1 MIEFQKAVL
10 EAIAR
15 QQTPEVYVELG
26 ICDGDT
32 YKSILPYVR
41 SAAYAVD
48 VAPRVVEE
56 HVTQPSNPKSHPF
69 SMRTDDF
76 SKLWDSEIK
85 KEIDLIF
92 IDADHCKESVWN
104 DFKNFYKWLKPNT
117 GILVM
122 HDSWPP
128 NQMYT
133 DPGRCG
139 DCYMAISKV
148 KEVEGAEVL
157 TLPFQYG
164 LTLVR
169 KLGEDWRNV

>member
-1 MIEFQKAVL
+1 MIEFQLAVL

-15 QQTPEVYVELG
+15 QQSPNIYVELG
-26 ICDGDT
+26 ICGGAT

-41 SAAYAVD
+41 GHAYAVD
-48 VAPRVVEE
+48 TAPGVVEE
-56 HVTQPSNPKSHPF
+56 HVTQTSNPKSNAF

-76 SKLWDSEIK
+76 SKLWDEDIR

-92 IDADHCKESVWN
+92 IDADHCKESVWQ
-104 DFKNFYKWLKPNT
+104 DFQNFYKWLKPNT
-117 GILVM
+117 GILAM

-128 NQMYT
+128 NQLYT

-139 DCYMAISKV
+139 DCYKAIANV
-148 KEVEGAEVL
+148 KRVEGAEVL

-169 KLGEDWRNV
+169 KVDSDWRNG